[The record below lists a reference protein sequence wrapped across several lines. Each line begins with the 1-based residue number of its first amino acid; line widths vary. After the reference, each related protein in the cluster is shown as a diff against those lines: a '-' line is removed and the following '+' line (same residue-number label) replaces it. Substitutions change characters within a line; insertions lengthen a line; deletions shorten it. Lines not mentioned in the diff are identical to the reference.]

1 MVCCAE
7 AGQHSP
13 SLVVPGRSES
23 GSAAVTADTLGSMTV
38 LVFLDPAHDDGKV
51 VDATQPQLMAT
62 DLGAMRGDGIFESL
76 LAVDGEPRKEQ
87 AHLARLAS
95 SAAVIDLVV
104 PDGGAWS
111 RAIRTGLREF
121 ATAESERKTAPPERK
136 TTEPERKTTEPGRT
150 TAVVKLIATR
160 GVEGSGR
167 ATAWVQVS
175 PVPESTLRQRK
186 AGLNVLFL
194 ERGYDSTVA
203 QRAPWLLMGAKT
215 LSYAVNM
222 AAVRYAKAHG
232 ADDVIFTSS
241 DGKVL
246 EGPTSTV
253 LLAHERD
260 GQKTLLT
267 PQLESGILAGTSQSA
282 LFAAAKEQGWEL
294 GYGPLEPHHLLEAD
308 AVWLISSIRLL
319 APVLSLDGQELRTS
333 ASLTAELAELVD
345 RFV

>member
-1 MVCCAE
+1 
-7 AGQHSP
+7 
-13 SLVVPGRSES
+13 
-23 GSAAVTADTLGSMTV
+23 MTV
-38 LVFLDPAHDDGKV
+38 LVFLDPAHDDGRL
-51 VDATQPQLMAT
+51 VDATQPQLLAT
-62 DLGAMRGDGIFESL
+62 DLGATRGDGIFESM
-76 LAVDGEPRKEQ
+76 LAVDGTPRKEQ
-87 AHLARLAS
+87 AHLDRLAS
-95 SAAVIDLVV
+95 SAAALDLTV
-104 PDGGAWS
+104 PGADAWS
-111 RAIRTGLREF
+111 RAIRTGLGAF
-121 ATAESERKTAPPERK
+121 AEAEPD
-136 TTEPERKTTEPGRT
+136 RT
-150 TAVVKLIATR
+150 HAVVKLVATR
-160 GVEGSGR
+160 GVEGAGQ
-167 ATAWVQVS
+167 ATAWVQVA
-175 PVPESTLRQRK
+175 PVPAATLAQRE
-186 AGLNVLFL
+186 AGLKVLFL

-222 AAVRYAKAHG
+222 AAIRYAKAQG

-253 LLAHERD
+253 LLAYDRD
-260 GQKTLLT
+260 GRRTLLT

-282 LFAAAKEQGWEL
+282 LFVAAKEQGWEL

-333 ASLTAELAELVD
+333 AALTAELTGLVE

>member
-1 MVCCAE
+1 
-7 AGQHSP
+7 
-13 SLVVPGRSES
+13 
-23 GSAAVTADTLGSMTV
+23 MTV

-51 VDATQPQLMAT
+51 VDASQPQLMAT
-62 DLGAMRGDGIFESL
+62 DLGATRGDGIFESM
-76 LAVDGEPRKEQ
+76 LAVDGSPRKEQ
-87 AHLARLAS
+87 AHLSRLAS
-95 SAAVIDLVV
+95 SAAALDLDV
-104 PDGGAWS
+104 PDADAWS

-121 ATAESERKTAPPERK
+121 AAAEPDQ
-136 TTEPERKTTEPGRT
+136 GD
-150 TAVVKLIATR
+150 AVVKLVATR
-160 GVEGSGR
+160 GVEGAGR
-167 ATAWVQVS
+167 ATAWVQVA
-175 PVPESTLRQRK
+175 PVPASTLAQRK
-186 AGLNVLFL
+186 AGLKVLFL
-194 ERGYDSTVA
+194 ERGYDSTIA

-222 AAVRYAKAHG
+222 AAVRHARANG

-253 LLAHERD
+253 LLAYDRD

-282 LFAAAKEQGWEL
+282 LFAAAQEQGWEL
-294 GYGPLEPHHLLEAD
+294 GYGPLEPHDLLDAD

-319 APVLSLDGQELRTS
+319 VPVLVLDGQELRTS
-333 ASLTAELAELVD
+333 AALTAELTELVD

>member
-1 MVCCAE
+1 
-7 AGQHSP
+7 
-13 SLVVPGRSES
+13 
-23 GSAAVTADTLGSMTV
+23 MTV
-38 LVFLDPAHDDGKV
+38 LVFLDPAHDDGRIA
-51 VDATQPQLMAT
+51 DASQPQLMIS
-62 DLGAMRGDGIFESL
+62 DLGATRGDGVFESM
-76 LAVDGEPRKEQ
+76 LAVDGTPRKER

-95 SAAVIDLVV
+95 SAAALDLQV
-104 PDGGAWS
+104 PDAEAWS
-111 RAIRTGLREF
+111 RAIRTALRAF
-121 ATAESERKTAPPERK
+121 AAA
-136 TTEPERKTTEPGRT
+136 EPGRSD
-150 TAVVKLIATR
+150 AVVKLIATR
-160 GVEGSGR
+160 GVEGAGR
-167 ATAWVQVS
+167 ATAWVQAA
-175 PVPESTLRQRK
+175 PVPASTLAQRE
-186 AGLNVLFL
+186 AGLKVLFL

-222 AAVRYAKAHG
+222 AAIRYAKAHG

-253 LLAHERD
+253 LLARERD
-260 GQKTLLT
+260 GRKTLLT
-267 PQLESGILAGTSQSA
+267 PQLESGILAGTSQAA

-308 AVWLISSIRLL
+308 AVWLISGIRLL

-333 ASLTAELAELVD
+333 APLTAELTELVH